1 MNSSYRRHAA
11 VPAVAVLAVIGLVAS
26 ARDAAAQ
33 STTTTTYSGPL
44 ATMVPNVLV
53 NTIHL
58 AVGAP
63 ARVTGGAVSPPHDA
77 HFNVLNDLSFTGP
90 NAAATAAGVN
100 RALASQ
106 FATFPL
112 GSSSGGFTWNFD
124 QSTGGYTRAS
134 QSYGPLFAERALT
147 VGRNRFG
154 LGFNYQHTTYKSF
167 EGQSLEDGA
176 IRFYLPHTDCC
187 PAATAPNG
195 LLSLAFEGDV
205 LEASMDLQ
213 ASTDTFTLFA
223 TYGVTDRL
231 DVGVAI
237 PVSRIDMDLTLNAE
251 IMRFSTTANPAL
263 HVFPDGSSRA
273 SYPTTGSATGLGDVV
288 VRTKYLVASGRSA
301 QIAAALDLRLPT
313 GDADNL
319 LGTGTT
325 QGKVYAILSTGGG
338 AFAQHV
344 NIGYTFSGG
353 GSLDRYLPTGLPD
366 GTRVGGVTIGGTA
379 GTNGNSPSAQA
390 LSTAIFGDAPAI
402 SDEVNF
408 AAGVEWA
415 ATGRLTIIGD
425 VLGRSLRDAG
435 RFDLA
440 TKTVTFNRCASSD
453 DCVAAAPGGPFTATD
468 YQGRELRE
476 LTPQT
481 GNVNQFYGTAGFKLN
496 PGGNFL
502 VGASVLFPL
511 TDHGLRSKYTTV
523 VGVEYAF

>member
-1 MNSSYRRHAA
+1 MTSTYRTR
-11 VPAVAVLAVIGLVAS
+11 VAVLAVATALVAS
-26 ARDAAAQ
+26 VLDAAAQ
-33 STTTTTYSGPL
+33 STTTYDGPL

-63 ARVTGGAVSPPHDA
+63 ARVTGGTVSPPHDA

-124 QSTGGYTRAS
+124 QSTGAYTRAS

-154 LGFNYQHTTYKSF
+154 LGFNYQHTSYKSF
-167 EGQSLEDGA
+167 EGQSLDDGS

-195 LLSLAFEGDV
+195 LLNLTFEGDV

-213 ASTDTFTLFA
+213 ASTDTFTVFA
-223 TYGVTDRL
+223 TYGLTDRW

-237 PVSRIDMDLTLNAE
+237 PVSHIDMDLTLNAE
-251 IMRFSTTANPAL
+251 IMRFSTGANPAV
-263 HVFPDGSSRA
+263 HVFPGGSSRA
-273 SYPTTGSATGLGDVV
+273 SFPTTGSATGLGDMVL
-288 VRTKYLVASGRSA
+288 RTKYLVASGRSA
-301 QIAAALDLRLPT
+301 QISAALDLRVPT

-325 QGKVYAILSTGGG
+325 QGKLYAILSTGGG
-338 AFAQHV
+338 SFAQHV
-344 NIGYTFSGG
+344 NIGYTFSGA

-366 GTRVGGVTIGGTA
+366 GTHVGGVTIGGTA

-390 LSTAIFGDAPAI
+390 LSASIFGDTPAI
-402 SDEVNF
+402 SDEFNF

-425 VLGRSLRDAG
+425 ILGRSLRDAG
-435 RFDLA
+435 RFEPA
-440 TKTVTFNRCASSD
+440 SKSVTFNRCLSSE
-453 DCVAAAPGGPFTATD
+453 DCVAAAPGGPFTSTT
-468 YQGRELRE
+468 YEGRELRE

-481 GNVNQFYGTAGFKLN
+481 GNVNQYYGTAGFKLN

-502 VGASVLFPL
+502 VGVSMLFPL
-511 TDHGLRSKYTTV
+511 TDSGLRSRYTTV